1 MNTNRNKLALRR
13 QSIRTLT
20 AGELAFAHGG
30 QGNGQGNGTGGTITS
45 GTGTTVKTG
54 TCIPTRPAT
63 QTKPTTKI

>member
-1 MNTNRNKLALRR
+1 MTTNRNRLALRK

-30 QGNGQGNGTGGTITS
+30 QGNGGTITS
-45 GTGTTVKTG
+45 GTATTVKTG
-54 TCIPTRPAT
+54 TCIPRPTT

>member
-30 QGNGQGNGTGGTITS
+30 QGNGQGNGAGGTITS
-45 GTGTTVKTG
+45 GTRTTINTG
-54 TCIPTRPAT
+54 TCIPTRPT
-63 QTKPTTKI
+63 IQTTPTTKI

>member
-1 MNTNRNKLALRR
+1 MNTNRNKLVLRR

-20 AGELAFAHGG
+20 AGELSFAHG
-30 QGNGQGNGTGGTITS
+30 GQGNGTGGTITS
-45 GTGTTVKTG
+45 GTGTTINTG

>member
-30 QGNGQGNGTGGTITS
+30 QGNGQ
-45 GTGTTVKTG
+45 
-54 TCIPTRPAT
+54 
-63 QTKPTTKI
+63 

>member
-30 QGNGQGNGTGGTITS
+30 QGNGQGNGTITS
-45 GTGTTVKTG
+45 GTTVKTG
-54 TCIPTRPAT
+54 TCIPTRPT
-63 QTKPTTKI
+63 IQTTPTTRI

>member
-1 MNTNRNKLALRR
+1 MNANRNKLALRR
-13 QSIRTLT
+13 QSIRALT

-45 GTGTTVKTG
+45 GTGTIKTG

-63 QTKPTTKI
+63 QTNPTTKI